1 MLSSIYGLVGQDRDI
16 YKGTDISE
24 NVSYSIIKGG
34 IINLTKQMG
43 SYYSKHNIRVNNVSP
58 GGVYDKSKK
67 NNKKYQKLLRNYS
80 NRCPMKRMAKPEEI
94 ADLNHFFIYRHVF
107 LYFWNYTNCRRRLDI
122 NLTMKTVI
130 IGYGSIGRKHA
141 SVLTKSFKKI
151 KLYICTKQKLTNF
164 RCFKN
169 LNKIKEIQ
177 PDYVIIA
184 SETSK
189 HYQQLKYLENNLK
202 NTKIL
207 VEKPLFHTNKK
218 LNIKNNKVY
227 VGYNLRFHPFILKL
241 KEILKKKNFF
251 DAQFITNS
259 YLPNWRKNI
268 SHTKNY
274 SSNKS
279 QGGGIV
285 LDLSHE
291 LDIIGSLVDKYK
303 ITYANVQK
311 KNKANI

>member
-1 MLSSIYGLVGQDRDI
+1 
-16 YKGTDISE
+16 
-24 NVSYSIIKGG
+24 
-34 IINLTKQMG
+34 
-43 SYYSKHNIRVNNVSP
+43 
-58 GGVYDKSKK
+58 
-67 NNKKYQKLLRNYS
+67 
-80 NRCPMKRMAKPEEI
+80 
-94 ADLNHFFIYRHVF
+94 
-107 LYFWNYTNCRRRLDI
+107 
-122 NLTMKTVI
+122 MKTVI

-241 KEILKKKNFF
+241 KKF
-251 DAQFITNS
+251 
-259 YLPNWRKNI
+259 
-268 SHTKNY
+268 
-274 SSNKS
+274 
-279 QGGGIV
+279 
-285 LDLSHE
+285 
-291 LDIIGSLVDKYK
+291 
-303 ITYANVQK
+303 
-311 KNKANI
+311 

>member
-1 MLSSIYGLVGQDRDI
+1 
-16 YKGTDISE
+16 
-24 NVSYSIIKGG
+24 
-34 IINLTKQMG
+34 
-43 SYYSKHNIRVNNVSP
+43 
-58 GGVYDKSKK
+58 
-67 NNKKYQKLLRNYS
+67 
-80 NRCPMKRMAKPEEI
+80 
-94 ADLNHFFIYRHVF
+94 
-107 LYFWNYTNCRRRLDI
+107 
-122 NLTMKTVI
+122 MKTVI

-141 SVLTKSFKKI
+141 SVLSKSFKKI
-151 KLYICTKQKLTNF
+151 KLFICTKQKVTNF

-207 VEKPLFHTNKK
+207 VEKPLFHINKK

-259 YLPNWRKNI
+259 YLPSWRKNI
-268 SHTKNY
+268 SHRKNY

-291 LDIIGSLVDKYK
+291 LDIIGSLINKYK
-303 ITYANVQK
+303 IIYANVQK
-311 KNKANI
+311 KTKLTFNTEDSLKLYLQSKEINVSIDLKYFSRNEVRLILIDGKNFSITVDLFKGVFIFFDNKKKYLIKKKYNQYYTILKMHEAIIKNKNKINLCTYSEAKKVLQNIELIKKFR